1 MGKIKNLLRN
11 KWVGFTLAALLYTL
25 WFVVWTGNLWLLLGL
40 PVIFDLYITKF
51 FYRYVWS
58 HNVKMCQ
65 RSKTYRTVYEWVN
78 AIIFATV
85 VATLVHLFIF
95 QMYVI
100 PTSSME
106 RTLLIGDY
114 LYVSKVAYGPQM
126 PNTPLSFPFVHHTMP
141 FSQTKKSFSE
151 AIKWPYHR
159 LKGLKPIRRN
169 DVVVF
174 NFPAGDTVLLE
185 NQNVTYYDTL
195 RSFEESFGKE
205 EGRKRLNEKYTV
217 ISRPVDKREN
227 YIKRCV
233 GLPGDSLEVRN
244 GKVWVNGEPQEA
256 IPGLQYNYVVQTSAP
271 FTQYAIDN
279 LGIREYSGYGSG
291 YYMNLTDELAEK
303 VRGLSNVI
311 SVNRYIYTPN
321 DEVFPQWGAPR
332 WSQDNYG
339 PIWIPKK
346 GDTVQLTAALPPH
359 HRGLRRAHARR
370 ARRTHRDRR
379 QRGDGV
385 HLRDELLLDDGRQPP
400 QLGRLAFLGLRA
412 RGPHRG
418 QGVVRMAVA
427 RCGKEF
433 PREHP
438 LGTALQKGSVD
449 VAGDSYRTVAAPAE
463 AACRERSSKF
473 LSWIYPVRTEEE
485 IRERLDALR
494 KRYYDATHHCYAWR
508 LGPRGEAF
516 RANDDG
522 EPSGTAGKPI
532 LGQLLSNDITDC
544 LVVVVR
550 YFGGTKLGVPGLI
563 AAYRESAAEAIAAAE
578 IVELTVD
585 RTVRVDFPYVA
596 MNAIMRVVKEQQ
608 PRIEEQTF
616 DNLCTMR
623 LAIRES
629 RAAGLIE
636 KLRKAGGSVRDEAE

>member
-227 YIKRCV
+227 YIKRAV
-233 GLPGDSLEVRN
+233 GLPGDTIQVIHSDLFVNGKKQESIPGKQYVYFIRTNGTTINPAVFEEMGIAMADISYDAAERTYILPLTEENLNRVRN
-244 GKVWVNGEPQEA
+244 MRNVVEIAKYEA
-256 IPGLQYNYVVQTSAP
+256 EGTDPNVFP
-271 FTQYAIDN
+271 HDPNQYAWN
-279 LGIREYSGYGSG
+279 
-291 YYMNLTDELAEK
+291 A
-303 VRGLSNVI
+303 
-311 SVNRYIYTPN
+311 
-321 DEVFPQWGAPR
+321 
-332 WSQDNYG
+332 DNYG
-339 PIWIPKK
+339 PLWIPAK
-346 GDTVQLTAALPPH
+346 GATVQLTTENLP
-359 HRGLRRAHARR
+359 LYRRIIEIYEGNNLEGKNGVIYINGQPAKEY
-370 ARRTHRDRR
+370 TFKMDYYFMM
-379 QRGDGV
+379 GDNRHNSADSRFWGFV
-385 HLRDELLLDDGRQPP
+385 PEDHIVGKASMVLFSTDKEKSFPKNIRWN
-400 QLGRLAFLGLRA
+400 
-412 RGPHRG
+412 
-418 QGVVRMAVA
+418 RM
-427 RCGKEF
+427 F
-433 PREHP
+433 
-438 LGTALQKGSVD
+438 T
-449 VAGDSYRTVAAPAE
+449 
-463 AACRERSSKF
+463 
-473 LSWIYPVRTEEE
+473 
-485 IRERLDALR
+485 
-494 KRYYDATHHCYAWR
+494 
-508 LGPRGEAF
+508 
-516 RANDDG
+516 
-522 EPSGTAGKPI
+522 
-532 LGQLLSNDITDC
+532 
-544 LVVVVR
+544 
-550 YFGGTKLGVPGLI
+550 
-563 AAYRESAAEAIAAAE
+563 
-578 IVELTVD
+578 
-585 RTVRVDFPYVA
+585 
-596 MNAIMRVVKEQQ
+596 
-608 PRIEEQTF
+608 RI
-616 DNLCTMR
+616 
-623 LAIRES
+623 
-629 RAAGLIE
+629 
-636 KLRKAGGSVRDEAE
+636 K

>member
-159 LKGLKPIRRN
+159 LKGLTPIRRN

-174 NFPAGDTVLLE
+174 NFTAGDTVLLE
-185 NQNVTYYDTL
+185 NQAVTYYDVL
-195 RSFEESFGKE
+195 RGYEESFGKE

-346 GDTVQLTAALPPH
+346 GDTVQLTAENLP
-359 HRGLRRAHARR
+359 LFRRIIEAYEGHTLAER
-370 ARRTHRDRR
+370 
-379 QRGDGV
+379 
-385 HLRDELLLDDGRQPP
+385 DGRI
-400 QLGRLAFLGLRA
+400 
-412 RGPHRG
+412 
-418 QGVVRMAVA
+418 VID
-427 RCGKEF
+427 GKEATEYTFAMNYYWMMGDNRHNSADSRFWGFVPEDHIVGKAAFVWLSRDAEKSF
-433 PREHP
+433 P
-438 LGTALQKGSVD
+438 AN
-449 VAGDSYRTVAAPAE
+449 
-463 AACRERSSKF
+463 
-473 LSWIYPVRTEEE
+473 
-485 IRERLDALR
+485 IRWERLFR
-494 KRYYDATHHCYAWR
+494 K
-508 LGPRGEAF
+508 
-516 RANDDG
+516 
-522 EPSGTAGKPI
+522 
-532 LGQLLSNDITDC
+532 
-544 LVVVVR
+544 VR
-550 YFGGTKLGVPGLI
+550 
-563 AAYRESAAEAIAAAE
+563 
-578 IVELTVD
+578 
-585 RTVRVDFPYVA
+585 
-596 MNAIMRVVKEQQ
+596 
-608 PRIEEQTF
+608 
-616 DNLCTMR
+616 
-623 LAIRES
+623 
-629 RAAGLIE
+629 
-636 KLRKAGGSVRDEAE
+636 